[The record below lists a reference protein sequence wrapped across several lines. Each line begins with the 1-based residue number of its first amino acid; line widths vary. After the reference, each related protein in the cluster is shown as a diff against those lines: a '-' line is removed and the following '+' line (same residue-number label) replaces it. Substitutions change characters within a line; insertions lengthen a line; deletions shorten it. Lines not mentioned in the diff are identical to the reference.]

1 MYDPDSSSVEIIYFE
16 LVYFI
21 QQSKLVYRTNLFLLL
36 TMSTTF
42 VPAAGFTSNYF
53 TFPLRWLINI
63 LNSLG
68 LVNRFLQELTKSSYI
83 IIITQLQHTNF
94 QTI

>member
-1 MYDPDSSSVEIIYFE
+1 MFSWLAITTQQSFSGVPGFQVTVFHSVSVTYILCSYMYDPDSSSVEIIYFE

-53 TFPLRWLINI
+53 TFPLR
-63 LNSLG
+63 
-68 LVNRFLQELTKSSYI
+68 
-83 IIITQLQHTNF
+83 
-94 QTI
+94 